1 MRIELSDVYDSG
13 RAVLCKQANKLYFR
27 ATAHEKDVLNYSRE
41 KYFSQSTKFGRN
53 VV

>member
-27 ATAHEKDVLNYSRE
+27 ATAHEKKRSEYSRE
-41 KYFSQSTKFGRN
+41 KYFSQLTKFGGN
-53 VV
+53 VG

>member
-27 ATAHEKDVLNYSRE
+27 ATAHEKDVLNIVE
-41 KYFSQSTKFGRN
+41 KSIFRN
-53 VV
+53 